1 MMPYYFLLAWIVL
14 CALLTESFVPRQRR
28 WVQFILCVIPAVAI
42 SAMRDASVGTDTLQY
57 AYAARLMH
65 SYGYEAYMEFGG
77 MYADYEPG
85 FIFLLRL
92 CSMFDDPVRALIVLS
107 SLLIVGLQY
116 FSIAALCKRPAVAY
130 VLLFL
135 VSQYYFGLTGMR
147 QAIGSSAVLLAIVFM
162 FKDRRMPSLVAL
174 LAAVSFHYTSLVA
187 APVLLLSRIRVPRKA
202 IKWCA
207 VCAAAIFALGPLL
220 PGLFSLL
227 GKYDGYVSS
236 GQAYLVS
243 GRLMPIM
250 QVAFFGAMTFCL
262 TREGGGGALTASG
275 GLDRLVNMG
284 VIASLIGILVGV
296 SAFYV
301 NLFYRF
307 MYILLPIVVASVET
321 AFGKRAA
328 PALLLPKV
336 VAYSACLLMFVAF
349 QFVDAQ
355 WFGINPY
362 VPVFA
367 Y

>member
-1 MMPYYFLLAWIVL
+1 MMPYYLLFAWMFL

-28 WVQFILCVIPAVAI
+28 WVQFVLCVIPAVAV
-42 SAMRDASVGTDTLQY
+42 SAMRDVSVGTDTLQY
-57 AYAARLMH
+57 VNAARFMD
-65 SYGYEAYMEFGG
+65 SYGYEAYMELGG

-85 FIFLLRL
+85 FILLLWL
-92 CSMFDDPVRALIVLS
+92 CSIFGDSVRTLVVLS
-107 SLLIVGLQY
+107 SILIVGLQY
-116 FSIAALCKRPAVAY
+116 LSVAMLCKRPAVAY

-147 QAIGSSAVLLAIVFM
+147 QAIGSSVTLLAVVLM
-162 FKDRRMPSLVAL
+162 LRDRRMLSLVAL

-187 APVLLLSRIRVPRKA
+187 APVLLLSKIKVPRRA

-207 VCAAAIFALGPLL
+207 ACAVAIFALGPLL

-227 GKYDGYVSS
+227 EKYDGYVSS

-243 GRLMPIM
+243 GRLMPVM
-250 QVAFFGAMTFCL
+250 QVVFFGAMTFCL
-262 TREGGGGALTASG
+262 TRESCGGPTLSG
-275 GLDRLVNMG
+275 GHSRLVNMG
-284 VIASLIGILVGV
+284 VVASLIGILIGV

-307 MYILLPIVVASVET
+307 MYILLPIVIASVET
-321 AFGKRAA
+321 VFAKRVA

-336 VAYSACLLMFVAF
+336 VAYSACLFMFVAF
-349 QFVDAQ
+349 QFVDTQ

-362 VPVFA
+362 VPVLA
-367 Y
+367 